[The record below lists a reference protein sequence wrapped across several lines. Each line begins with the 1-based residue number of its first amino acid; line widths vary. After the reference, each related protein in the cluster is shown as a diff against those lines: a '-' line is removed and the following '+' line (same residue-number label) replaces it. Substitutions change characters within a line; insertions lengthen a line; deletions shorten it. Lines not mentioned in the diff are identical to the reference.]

1 MNDVTFVGLKSQKD
15 VISEKVAAAIQ
26 KGDVID
32 VDQDSGCEEEDILN
46 DDEVNSSYN
55 KQTIYEHAG
64 EKSSQSS
71 SNNDDRSLTKKEREM
86 LEECEGYEG
95 SSTSQSSSNNDERSL
110 TKKEREMLEE
120 CEGSEGSSIESEQD
134 EQESSREGMEEEE
147 EVEDA
152 NSEARVSS
160 SMLFQLYQTEATE
173 MESTCPRCDKTIER
187 QESSMICNECNRNY
201 HNHCLENEFNICKLD
216 FFDDECFV
224 CPFCKQLKGC
234 TSSSDSDDSEYVDCE
249 DEDDNEAESS

>member
-64 EKSSQSS
+64 EKS
-71 SNNDDRSLTKKEREM
+71 
-86 LEECEGYEG
+86 
-95 SSTSQSSSNNDERSL
+95 SQSSSNNDERSL

-173 MESTCPRCDKTIER
+173 MESTCPRCDRIIER

-201 HNHCLENEFNICKLD
+201 HNHCLENEFNICKSD